1 MLVIYR
7 QRSEHRQTVEEFIRQ
22 FKGQYPDAKME
33 ILDVDQREGIAIA
46 SLYDVTRYPAILAL
60 RDDGSALQVWQGQ
73 EEMPR
78 LDDVSYYAS
87 GQV

>member
-22 FKGQYPDAKME
+22 FKAQHPDAKME
-33 ILDVDQREGIAIA
+33 ILDVDQREGIATA
-46 SLYDVTRYPAILAL
+46 SLYDIIRYPAILAL
-60 RDDGSALQVWQGQ
+60 RDDGSAVQVWQGT

-78 LDDVSYYAS
+78 LDDVIYYAS
-87 GQV
+87 GQI